1 MCQEESFR
9 MHYYHHGKNNLTLLG
24 ICKQNEKSIQRS
36 FNNKQY
42 FNRRDSKL
50 ENYLMFV
57 QQQTIFQ
64 VTILVS
70 KS

>member
-9 MHYYHHGKNNLTLLG
+9 MHYYHHGHGKNNLTLLG

-64 VTILVS
+64 
-70 KS
+70 